1 MPAPSSDP
9 NRIYL
14 TVPFA
19 EKDDAKRHGARW
31 DPERKRW
38 WIDPAKIAT
47 QPGITRW
54 LTADPAG
61 TTVTAAAAPARRPA
75 ATAAAGTARPAAKAA
90 RVDAATSFLL
100 PACHCPSAPWD
111 DCEHTRSAS

>member
-1 MPAPSSDP
+1 VPAPSSDP
-9 NRIYL
+9 NRVYL

-19 EKDDAKRHGARW
+19 EKDEAKRHGARW

-38 WIDPAKIAT
+38 WIDRDKIAA
-47 QPGITRW
+47 QPGIARW
-54 LTADPAG
+54 LTGD
-61 TTVTAAAAPARRPA
+61 TAAPARA
-75 ATAAAGTARPAAKAA
+75 APKPA

-100 PACHCPSAPWD
+100 PACQCPTAPWD